1 MDSPLREIREARL
14 ARRARFEALV
24 GKAVAGLPEQFK
36 ARLENVDI
44 IVEDWPSPGQL
55 ARMGIRS
62 RYQLL
67 GLYEGV
73 PLTVRGS
80 GYNMVTPDKVTIFR
94 KPVEAICHS
103 EEEIAAEVQRVVRHE
118 LAHHFGISDQRLNV
132 LENRKKDSDSGGA
145 TGANES

>member
-1 MDSPLREIREARL
+1 MDSPIRQIREARL

-24 GKAVAGLPEQFK
+24 RQAVAGLPEEFR

-44 IVEDWPSPGQL
+44 LVEDWPSFGQL
-55 ARMGIRS
+55 ARMGLRS

-73 PLTVRGS
+73 PLTVRGG

-94 KPVEAICHS
+94 KPLEAMCRS
-103 EEEIAAEVQRVVRHE
+103 DEEIAAEVQRVIRHE
-118 LAHHFGISDQRLNV
+118 IAHHFGISDQRLRAI
-132 LENRKKDSDSGGA
+132 ENPSRSHLQEPEQLKG
-145 TGANES
+145 ER